1 MGPITPTGKMRRDLR
16 LRRREFGF
24 TMVELM
30 IVMAIVVILIA
41 IAIPQYQKS
50 IVRAKE
56 SVLKNNLFTL
66 RQVIDE
72 YTYDKQKAP
81 QSLQDLVAAGYLREI
96 PLDPMTGSSD
106 TWHTIMEDAL
116 QSVNQTEPGI
126 FDVKSGSDKT
136 GLDGTPYAD
145 W

>member
-1 MGPITPTGKMRRDLR
+1 MEPITPTGRQRARL
-16 LRRREFGF
+16 LRRRELGF
-24 TMVELM
+24 TMIEMM
-30 IVMAIVVILIA
+30 IVMAIIVILVSLA
-41 IAIPQYQKS
+41 VPQYQKA
-50 IVRAKE
+50 IVRSKE

-72 YTYDKQKAP
+72 FTFDKKKAP
-81 QSLQDLVAAGYLREI
+81 QALADLVASGYLREI
-96 PLDPMTGSSD
+96 PIDPITGSND
-106 TWHTIMEDAL
+106 TWHVTNEDAL
-116 QSVNQTEPGI
+116 QAVDQTEPGI

>member
-1 MGPITPTGKMRRDLR
+1 MEPITPTGKMRTGGR

-24 TMVELM
+24 TMIEMM
-30 IVMAIVVILIA
+30 IVMAIIIILVSL
-41 IAIPQYQKS
+41 AIPQYQKA
-50 IVRAKE
+50 IIRAKE
-56 SVLKNNLFTL
+56 SVLHNNLFTL

-72 YTYDKQKAP
+72 YTYDKKKAP

-96 PLDPMTGSSD
+96 PFDPITASNQ

-116 QSVNQTEPGI
+116 QSVDQTEPGI
-126 FDVKSGSDKT
+126 FDVKSGSDKE

>member
-1 MGPITPTGKMRRDLR
+1 MELATPTGRNLAARRLKR
-16 LRRREFGF
+16 GQLGF

-30 IVMAIVVILIA
+30 IVMAIIVILVS
-41 IAIPQYQKS
+41 IAIPAYQKA
-50 IVRAKE
+50 IIRAKE
-56 SVLKNNLFTL
+56 SVLHNNLFTI

-72 YTYDKQKAP
+72 YTYDKKKAP
-81 QSLQDLVAAGYLREI
+81 QSLQDIVAAGYLRDI
-96 PLDPMTGSSD
+96 PLDPMTGSNQ

-116 QSVNQTEPGI
+116 QSVDQTEPGI